1 MNSFRLLDGHIQ
13 FINALANVLDR
24 ISEYFSA
31 NGALTCTV
39 YLGAGTAESSTQ
51 EHANVSYYD
60 ANALTLAD
68 ALKMELVAKH
78 YNVNI
83 DFPSDESHAIV
94 TVVAQSPLPAKPR

>member
-24 ISEYFSA
+24 ITEYFSA
-31 NGALTCTV
+31 SGALTCTV
-39 YLGAGTAESSTQ
+39 YLGAGTTDSSMQ
-51 EHANVSYYD
+51 EHANVSYFD

-78 YNVNI
+78 YNVQI
-83 DFPSDESHAIV
+83 DHPSDASYAIV
-94 TVVAQSPLPAKPR
+94 TVVAQSPLPAEPR